1 MRYML
6 LFAGDQAAFNAM
18 SPADAQDMYA
28 KIGDWWA
35 HHSSTGA
42 LVSGEQLEPPNTA
55 KTVRHEQ
62 DDRLVIDGPFMETK
76 EHIGGFAI
84 VEVSSIDEALDLART
99 WPAGGAV
106 EVRRL
111 IEAH

>member
-6 LFAGDQAAFNAM
+6 LFAGDQASFNAM
-18 SPADAQDMYA
+18 TPDESRDMYGQ
-28 KIGDWWA
+28 IGEWWA
-35 HHSSTGA
+35 RHSSTGT

-55 KTVRHEQ
+55 KTVRH
-62 DDRLVIDGPFMETK
+62 DGADRLVTDGPFIEAK

-84 VEVSSIDEALDLART
+84 VDVASVDDALELART

-111 IEAH
+111 VEAH